1 MTEAVRRATL
11 GQQAALFARGVA
23 MGLAEIVPGVSG
35 GTIAFITGI
44 YDELVGSLASLSSA
58 MSTPASRAPWRSGWL
73 AFARRHNLPFLAV
86 LTAGMATGAA
96 GLAHLMLALLE
107 TQPGLVA
114 GFFFGL
120 VAASVVHV
128 ATSSSWRWLATLG
141 VVGVALGLLTGFLA
155 DSGTV
160 LGTAPATVFV
170 GGALAAT
177 AWLLPGVSGAFVLL
191 LMGLYK
197 PMLEALTAFDLALLV
212 PFAAGLAIGLLAFSK
227 LLAWLLARARR
238 AVLALLAGFMAGS
251 LAELWPWGRGA
262 EQMHG
267 LGVVA
272 AMLAGATVVGILAYV
287 ARAART

>member
-1 MTEAVRRATL
+1 MTEAARRATL
-11 GQQAALFARGVA
+11 GQHAALFARGVA

-58 MSTPASRAPWRSGWL
+58 TSTWRDGWS
-73 AFARRHNLPFLAV
+73 AFVRRHNLPFLAV
-86 LTAGMATGAA
+86 LTAGMALGAA
-96 GLAHLMLALLE
+96 AFARLMLALLE

-120 VAASVVHV
+120 IAASVVHV

-141 VVGVALGLLTGFLA
+141 LVGVALGLLMGFLA
-155 DSGTV
+155 DSGTA

-177 AWLLPGVSGAFVLL
+177 AWILPGVSGAFVLL

-197 PMLEALTAFDLALLV
+197 PMLEAFAAFDLALLV

-227 LLAWLLARARR
+227 VLAWLLAKARR
-238 AVLALLAGFMAGS
+238 AVLALLTGFMAGS
-251 LAELWPWGRGA
+251 LTELWPWGRGA
-262 EQMHG
+262 EQVHV

-272 AMLAGATVVGILAYV
+272 VMLAGATVVGILAYV

>member
-1 MTEAVRRATL
+1 MTDAVRRTTL
-11 GQQAALFARGVA
+11 GQHAALFARGVA

-44 YDELVGSLASLSSA
+44 YDELVDSLASLSSA
-58 MSTPASRAPWRSGWL
+58 VSTPASRARWRNGWSAL
-73 AFARRHNLPFLAV
+73 VRRHNLAFLAV

-120 VAASVVHV
+120 IAASVVHV

-141 VVGVALGLLTGFLA
+141 VVGLVLGLLMGFFA
-155 DSGTV
+155 DSAAV

-177 AWLLPGVSGAFVLL
+177 AWILPGVSGAFVLL

-197 PMLEALTAFDLALLV
+197 PMLQAFTAFDLALLV

-227 LLAWLLARARR
+227 FLAWLLAKARR
-238 AVLALLAGFMAGS
+238 AVLALLTGFMAGS
-251 LAELWPWGRGA
+251 LTELWPWGRGA
-262 EQMHG
+262 EQVHV
-267 LGVVA
+267 LGVMAV
-272 AMLAGATVVGILAYV
+272 MVAGATVVGILAYV

>member
-1 MTEAVRRATL
+1 MTVAVPRATL
-11 GQQAALFARGVA
+11 GQHAALFARGVA

-58 MSTPASRAPWRSGWL
+58 MSTLASRARWRSGWS
-73 AFARRHNLPFLAV
+73 AFVRRHNLPFLAV

-120 VAASVVHV
+120 IAASVVYV
-128 ATSSSWRWLATLG
+128 GTSSSWRWLATLG
-141 VVGVALGLLTGFLA
+141 VVGLALGLLMGFFA

-160 LGTAPATVFV
+160 LGTAPATVFA

-177 AWLLPGVSGAFVLL
+177 AWMLPGVSGAFVLL

-197 PMLEALTAFDLALLV
+197 PMLEALTAFDLGLLV

-227 LLAWLLARARR
+227 LLAWLLGKARR
-238 AVLALLAGFMAGS
+238 AVLALLTGFMAGS
-251 LAELWPWGRGA
+251 LTELWPWGRGA
-262 EQMHG
+262 EHVPV

-272 AMLAGATVVGILAYV
+272 VMVAGATVVGILAYV

>member
-1 MTEAVRRATL
+1 MTDAVRRATL
-11 GQQAALFARGVA
+11 GQHAALFARGVA

-58 MSTPASRAPWRSGWL
+58 LSTRAPWRNGWS
-73 AFARRHNLPFLAV
+73 AFVRRHNLPFLAV

-96 GLAHLMLALLE
+96 GLAHVMLALLE
-107 TQPGLVA
+107 TQTGLVA

-120 VAASVVHV
+120 IAASVVHV
-128 ATSSSWRWLATLG
+128 AASSSWRWLATLG
-141 VVGVALGLLTGFLA
+141 IVGLGLGLLMGFFA

-160 LGTAPATVFV
+160 LGTTPATVFV

-177 AWLLPGVSGAFVLL
+177 AWILPGVSGAFVLL

-197 PMLEALTAFDLALLV
+197 PMLEAFTAFDLALLV

-227 LLAWLLARARR
+227 LLAWLLAKARR
-238 AVLALLAGFMAGS
+238 AVLALLTGFMAGS
-251 LAELWPWGRGA
+251 LTELWPWGRGA
-262 EQMHG
+262 EHVHV

-272 AMLAGATVVGILAYV
+272 VMAAGATVVGILAYV

>member
-1 MTEAVRRATL
+1 MTDAVRRATL
-11 GQQAALFARGVA
+11 RQHAALFARGVA

-58 MSTPASRAPWRSGWL
+58 LSTWRSGWP

-96 GLAHLMLALLE
+96 GLAHVLLALLE
-107 TQPGLVA
+107 AQPGLVA

-120 VAASVVHV
+120 IAASVVHV
-128 ATSSSWRWLATLG
+128 GTSSSWQWLATLG
-141 VVGVALGLLTGFLA
+141 VVGLGLGLLMGLFA
-155 DSGTV
+155 DSGTA
-160 LGTAPATVFV
+160 LDTAPATVFT

-177 AWLLPGVSGAFVLL
+177 AWILPGVSGAFVLL

-197 PMLEALTAFDLALLV
+197 PMLEAFTAFDLALLI

-227 LLAWLLARARR
+227 LLAWLLAKARR
-238 AVLALLAGFMAGS
+238 AVLALLTGFMAGS
-251 LAELWPWGRGA
+251 LTELWPWGRGA
-262 EQMHG
+262 EHVHV
-267 LGVVA
+267 LGVVGVIV
-272 AMLAGATVVGILAYV
+272 AGAMVVGILAYV
-287 ARAART
+287 ARAARN

>member
-1 MTEAVRRATL
+1 MTDAVRRATL
-11 GQQAALFARGVA
+11 GQHTALFARGVA

-44 YDELVGSLASLSSA
+44 YDELVRALASLSSA
-58 MSTPASRAPWRSGWL
+58 LSTPASRAPWRNGWS
-73 AFARRHNLPFLAV
+73 AFVRRHNLPFLAV

-120 VAASVVHV
+120 IAASVVHV

-141 VVGVALGLLTGFLA
+141 VVGLVLGLLMGFYA
-155 DSGTV
+155 GSATVVGT
-160 LGTAPATVFV
+160 TPATVFV

-177 AWLLPGVSGAFVLL
+177 AWMLPGVSGAFVLL

-197 PMLEALTAFDLALLV
+197 PMLEAFTAFDLALLA
-212 PFAAGLAIGLLAFSK
+212 PFAAGLAIGLLAFSR
-227 LLAWLLARARR
+227 LLAWLLAKARR
-238 AVLALLAGFMAGS
+238 AVLALLTGFMAGS
-251 LAELWPWGRGA
+251 LTELWPWGRGA
-262 EQMHG
+262 EHVHM

-272 AMLAGATVVGILAYV
+272 VMVAGATVVGILAYV

>member
-1 MTEAVRRATL
+1 MTGAARRATL
-11 GQQAALFARGVA
+11 GQHAALFARGVA

-58 MSTPASRAPWRSGWL
+58 MSTWRSGWS
-73 AFARRHNLPFLAV
+73 AFVRRHNLPFLAV
-86 LTAGMATGAA
+86 LTVGMATGAA
-96 GLAHLMLALLE
+96 GLAHLMLVLLE
-107 TQPGLVA
+107 TQQGLVA

-120 VAASVVHV
+120 IATSVVHV

-141 VVGVALGLLTGFLA
+141 VVGLALGLLMGFFA

-177 AWLLPGVSGAFVLL
+177 AWILPGVSGAFVLL

-197 PMLEALTAFDLALLV
+197 PMLEAFTAFDLALLV
-212 PFAAGLAIGLLAFSK
+212 PFATGLAIGLLAFSK
-227 LLAWLLARARR
+227 FLAWLLAKARR
-238 AVLALLAGFMAGS
+238 AVLALLTGFMAGS
-251 LAELWPWGRGA
+251 LTELWPWGRGA
-262 EQMHG
+262 EQVHV

-272 AMLAGATVVGILAYV
+272 VMVAGATVVGILAYV

>member
-11 GQQAALFARGVA
+11 GQHAALFARGVA

-44 YDELVGSLASLSSA
+44 YDELVGSLASLSSTL
-58 MSTPASRAPWRSGWL
+58 STPASRAPWRSGWS

-96 GLAHLMLALLE
+96 GLAHVMLALLE
-107 TQPGLVA
+107 AQPGLVA

-120 VAASVVHV
+120 IAASVVHV

-141 VVGVALGLLTGFLA
+141 VVGLAFGLLMGFFA
-155 DSGTV
+155 DSETA

-177 AWLLPGVSGAFVLL
+177 AWILPGVSGAFVLL

-197 PMLEALTAFDLALLV
+197 PMLEAFTAFDLALLV

-227 LLAWLLARARR
+227 LLAWLLAKARG
-238 AVLALLAGFMAGS
+238 AVLALLTGFMAGS
-251 LAELWPWGRGA
+251 LTELWPWGRGA
-262 EQMHG
+262 EHVHV

-272 AMLAGATVVGILAYV
+272 VMVAGATVVGILAYV
-287 ARAART
+287 ARAARA

>member
-1 MTEAVRRATL
+1 MTDAVRRATL
-11 GQQAALFARGVA
+11 SQHAALFARGVA
-23 MGLAEIVPGVSG
+23 IGLAEIVPGVSG

-58 MSTPASRAPWRSGWL
+58 MSTWRNGWS
-73 AFARRHNLPFLAV
+73 AFVRRHNLPFLAV

-120 VAASVVHV
+120 IAASVVHV

-141 VVGVALGLLTGFLA
+141 VVGLALGLLMGFVA

-160 LGTAPATVFV
+160 LDTAPATVFV

-177 AWLLPGVSGAFVLL
+177 AWILPGVSGAFVLL

-197 PMLEALTAFDLALLV
+197 PMLEAFTAFDLALLM

-227 LLAWLLARARR
+227 LLAWLLAKARP
-238 AVLALLAGFMAGS
+238 AVLALLTGFMAGS
-251 LAELWPWGRGA
+251 LTELWPWGRGA
-262 EQMHG
+262 EHVHA

-272 AMLAGATVVGILAYV
+272 VIVAGAAVVGILGYV